1 MIATKKLLSVLFT
14 GALAASASAA
24 DYYVASDGTYDG
36 APDGATVYTS
46 LDQAITAAGNADD
59 VIYVESGTY
68 STTTQWGPNLAAKLI
83 GTGTSRNDVVIQSAG
98 TYRTLRMAA
107 GSWLEN
113 VTVVGNTDITK
124 VDKGG
129 AIEMS
134 GGTVTNCVVKNGTAY
149 GDNKKNNNAGGN
161 LYVNSDAALVVDC
174 EIFGGLAKNRGG
186 NVCLDHG
193 TLRDCTITGGSVADG
208 SENNGGNVW
217 TYQGKIEDCTIS
229 GGSAVLGGNVYVYN
243 SVASVSGGTISDGT
257 ATQYGGNVYLQA
269 GTISKATVSGGSTTT
284 TSGNYGGGNVYADGN
299 AVVSE
304 CVILG
309 GSAYRR
315 GGNVY
320 AVGGAT
326 IQDCAITNGTCS
338 ANIGGNIYMEA
349 ATVTNS
355 TVYGGSAPAGR
366 GGNIFLNNAA
376 SLVTDCTIENGTAG
390 TQGGNIYLN
399 EGSASGSTIANGTS
413 AQEGGNVFMAASTV
427 VSDCVISNGTINST
441 NSNWQGPKGVNVNLN
456 GASAKLLRCHV
467 SGGTTTPL
475 KEDGS
480 FYYDR
485 GSVAVNNASAI
496 IDNCLV
502 EGCACGGVA
511 MQSNGYLYNS
521 TVVNNRRYGYWS
533 WNVSQHVYN
542 TVIYGNTDNDSNVD
556 YTGNLPSGDSS
567 AFLNNALTESGSRF
581 TAAAYPTV
589 VLLGDA
595 TAFADYENGDY
606 RPSVG
611 SALIDAGVTDTRA
624 GASITDLLGNTR
636 TSGQVDIGC
645 YEYQK
650 SEMTVTFAYAE
661 TPTHA
666 YAPLTAEFVVSAQ
679 NVPECETPTFTI
691 DFGDDTD
698 PTVTTENSVSHLFA
712 NPGVYTV
719 VVRASARGADDA
731 VMTYEGYV
739 SLASSVVYVT
749 PGNVSPVF
757 PYSTPAT
764 GYATLKEAYDASV
777 DGMTILV
784 GNGVY
789 EQTAK
794 LAVSKAVSIVGNA
807 VNPGAVVL
815 KNTATASSEQG
826 DKRVMSI
833 ENAGATICGL
843 TLEGGQVYHGNGGN
857 LTISAGMISNC
868 VIRGGI
874 ALADTDAEYGMG
886 AGVAL
891 SGSGVVTHCVITN
904 NEVRGTG
911 SGKWLCGGAI
921 VFPWGSSG
929 KLSNSL
935 VAGNR
940 WVTGNGAE
948 TTVNGSAGIA
958 YHGSTG
964 GSTIDNCTIVANVID
979 GFCGPDSAAGV
990 RCDWNSA
997 IRNTAIAGNVMVNGS
1012 NGADPVA
1019 SNVHLVFAED
1029 VWKDGLRA
1037 CATET
1042 ALPSGNATCFVADK
1056 DEMFKN
1062 FEGGDYRPKTQG
1074 ALFNKGMSLTT
1085 TPSVDLAG
1093 NSRVMFDVIDIGCYE
1108 CQRKLGFSVVIR

>member
-14 GALAASASAA
+14 GAIVASATAT
-24 DYYVASDGTYDG
+24 DYYVATTGSDSADG
-36 APDGATVYTS
+36 SATTPFATI
-46 LDQAITAAGNADD
+46 DKAIITATSSDD
-59 VIYVESGTY
+59 VIHVAPGTY
-68 STTTQWGPNLAAKLI
+68 ETGGYASQTDNAKWGPNLRAKLI
-83 GTGTSRNDVVIQSAG
+83 GTGTSRDDVVIQSDGA
-98 TYRTLRMAA
+98 YRTLRMAA
-107 GSWLEN
+107 DSWLEN
-113 VTVVGNTDITK
+113 VTVVGNTDISK
-124 VDKGG
+124 ADKGG

-149 GDNKKNNNAGGN
+149 GDNKNNNNAGGN

-174 EIFGGLAKNRGG
+174 EISGGSAKNRGG

-193 TLRDCTITGGSVADG
+193 TLRGCTITGGRVADG

-217 TYQGKIEDCTIS
+217 TYQGKIENCAIS

-243 SVASVSGGTISDGT
+243 SVASVSGGTISGGT
-257 ATQYGGNVYLQA
+257 ATQYGGNVYLRA
-269 GTISKATVSGGSTTT
+269 GTISKATISGGTMAEVS
-284 TSGNYGGGNVYADGN
+284 SGNYGGGNVYADGN

-399 EGSASGSTIANGTS
+399 AGSASGSTIANGTS

-441 NSNWQGPKGVNVNLN
+441 HSSWDGPKGVNVNLN

-467 SGGTTTPL
+467 SGGTTAPL
-475 KEDGS
+475 KEGGS

-521 TVVNNRRYGYWS
+521 TVVSNRRYGYWS
-533 WNVSQHVYN
+533 WNASQHVYN
-542 TVIYGNTDNDSNVD
+542 TVIYGNTDNDGNVD
-556 YTGNLPSGDSS
+556 YTGNLPSGDAS

-595 TAFADYENGDY
+595 TAFADYVNGDY
-606 RPSVG
+606 RPAVG
-611 SALIDAGVTDTRA
+611 SALIDAGATDPR
-624 GASITDLLGNTR
+624 GAAASATDLEGKPR
-636 TSGQVDIGC
+636 SSGTIDIGC

-650 SEMTVTFAYAE
+650 SEMTVNFAYAE
-661 TPTHA
+661 QLDHS
-666 YAPLTAEFVVSAQ
+666 YAPATAVFSVSAN
-679 NVPECETPTFTI
+679 NVPDGQTASFSI
-691 DFGDDTD
+691 DFGDGLEPVVTAG
-698 PTVTTENSVSHLFA
+698 PTVSHTFE
-712 NPGVYTV
+712 NPGVYTIV
-719 VVRASARGADDA
+719 VTASAPGSADA
-731 VMTYEGYV
+731 EMTYSNFV
-739 SLASSVVYVT
+739 TLKSQTVYVT
-749 PGNVSPVF
+749 AGNTSPAA
-757 PYSTPAT
+757 PYSTVETGFAT
-764 GYATLKEAYDASV
+764 FADAYNDAV
-777 DGMTILV
+777 DGMTIIV

-794 LAVSKAVSIVGNA
+794 IAVSKAVSIVGNA
-807 VNPGAVVL
+807 ANPDAVVL
-815 KNTATASSEQG
+815 KNTATASSGQG

-833 ENAGATICGL
+833 DNAAATVCGL

-857 LTISAGMISNC
+857 LAISAGMISNC

-891 SGSGVVTHCVITN
+891 SGSGIVSHCIITN
-904 NEVRGTG
+904 NEVQGAA
-911 SGKWLCGGAI
+911 SGKWAQGSAV

-929 KLSNSL
+929 KMLNCL
-935 VAGNR
+935 VAYNR
-940 WVTGNGAE
+940 WTIENAEANGA
-948 TTVNGSAGIA
+948 AGVV
-958 YHGSTG
+958 YHGSTA
-964 GSTIDNCTIVANVID
+964 GSRVENCTVVANAIV
-979 GFCGPDSAAGV
+979 GTCNAASAAGI
-990 RCDWNSA
+990 RCDWNSSV
-997 IRNTAIAGNVMVNGS
+997 RNTVISGNRIGETV
-1012 NGADPVA
+1012 
-1019 SNVHLVFAED
+1019 SNVLLARDGEI
-1029 VWKDGLRA
+1029 WKDSLNA
-1037 CATET
+1037 CVTED
-1042 ALPSGNATCFVADK
+1042 ALPSGNASCIVAALGDT
-1056 DEMFKN
+1056 FKN
-1062 FEGGDYRPKTQG
+1062 YARGDFRPKTGG
-1074 ALFNKGMSLTT
+1074 ALANKGSAVQF
-1085 TPSVDLAG
+1085 PVSVDLAG
-1093 NSRVMFDVIDIGCYE
+1093 NPRVMFDAIDIGCYE
-1108 CQRKLGFSVVIR
+1108 CQSKPGFVIVVR